1 MVPSGVLNPQTW
13 PQPLG
18 ASANFGFDS
27 IVALGAHFE
36 PHLSKLGINIAGVE
50 AEWTQA
56 MTLLGPDS
64 AALPPKKLPD
74 VFAFWQ
80 PIFQQFEKWGGLRSG
95 GVCEVGGFDTP
106 R

>member
-80 PIFQQFEKWGGLRSG
+80 PIFQQFAKWGGLRSG